1 MRGIWGRDLK
11 SEREKA
17 AEGESGKPRGPEQLA
32 GELIS
37 AATAIMQLGG
47 KHCTV
52 ETSYLT
58 PRSASLI
65 WLWSRAPHHLYLNY
79 CFLVVAD
86 SMCLTS
92 FRSARPAKKQLI
104 SIVYAS
110 SCHLDHHHNSKAL
123 IHINVLLFA
132 IANLQCPGLG
142 HESHALLM
150 FSGSTSCSLC
160 FLNEICG

>member
-32 GELIS
+32 GELIG

-47 KHCTV
+47 EHCTV

-65 WLWSRAPHHLYLNY
+65 
-79 CFLVVAD
+79 
-86 SMCLTS
+86 
-92 FRSARPAKKQLI
+92 
-104 SIVYAS
+104 
-110 SCHLDHHHNSKAL
+110 
-123 IHINVLLFA
+123 
-132 IANLQCPGLG
+132 
-142 HESHALLM
+142 
-150 FSGSTSCSLC
+150 
-160 FLNEICG
+160 